1 MDEGRDATLEE
12 ARAISAYSGWGGA
25 ANAFAENPTGGWAEV
40 SRDLK
45 ELLSEDE
52 FADQRATVLTAFY
65 TPRPVVELIW
75 ETLRDAGICDE
86 GTAEILEPGCGTGNF
101 MRCVPAGLD
110 VHVTGVEI
118 DPVSA
123 GLARVLCP
131 DHMIVAADIAKC
143 EIPEGSFDAAIGNV
157 PYSDAKKSTECRSM
171 TT

>member
-86 GTAEILEPGCGTGNF
+86 GTAEILEPGCGTGNL
-101 MRCVPAGLD
+101 MR
-110 VHVTGVEI
+110 
-118 DPVSA
+118 
-123 GLARVLCP
+123 
-131 DHMIVAADIAKC
+131 
-143 EIPEGSFDAAIGNV
+143 
-157 PYSDAKKSTECRSM
+157 
-171 TT
+171 

>member
-65 TPRPVVELIW
+65 TPPPRRGTYLGDVE
-75 ETLRDAGICDE
+75 
-86 GTAEILEPGCGTGNF
+86 GC
-101 MRCVPAGLD
+101 RYL
-110 VHVTGVEI
+110 
-118 DPVSA
+118 
-123 GLARVLCP
+123 
-131 DHMIVAADIAKC
+131 
-143 EIPEGSFDAAIGNV
+143 
-157 PYSDAKKSTECRSM
+157 
-171 TT
+171 